1 MREMKKIINSIAL
14 TFVIIFTMTISIYT
28 AIEALVFEKRN
39 LDFFFILMVVVVT
52 FAISIILTFFLRNNH
67 TTMFLQITITYMM
80 LAAMILFL
88 AFYRQ
93 WFTISRP
100 EEIIPAWFFIG
111 IGYII
116 LIWFLTMRR
125 QLELKKI
132 NRKLNEFKERK
143 K

>member
-1 MREMKKIINSIAL
+1 MKKIINSIAL

-39 LDFFFILMVVVVT
+39 LDFFFILLVVVVT
-52 FAISIILTFFLRNNH
+52 FVISIILTVFLRNNH
-67 TTMFLQITITYMM
+67 TTMFLQITITYLV
-80 LAAMILFL
+80 LAGMILFL

-100 EEIIPAWFFIG
+100 EEIVPALLFIG

-125 QLELKKI
+125 QLELRKI